1 MVSGARAA
9 VPLVTGPFP
18 GGPAQQ
24 FELAGSGHAS
34 VTRPTA
40 FTFDASPPEVT
51 LSQPKARSNDTMP
64 SFSGT
69 ASDTTL
75 ITIDVYNGASPE
87 GVPISTLK
95 VQGTGGNWVSA
106 HVSPALPDGEYTAI
120 ATQESSL
127 GGLAAVSD
135 AVTFEVD
142 TQPPAVTL
150 SGPSSRSND
159 RTPSFSGSASE
170 ATPVT
175 VQIYQ
180 GARPEGVVVAT
191 VTAQGNRGE
200 WTSGDIKPQLPD
212 GKHTYTALA
221 TQASE
226 IGNPPG
232 NSGPVTFVLDTEPP
246 AITLTAL
253 PSPSSVTTPA
263 FSGTASEATE
273 VTVEI
278 FEGPKAEGAII
289 ATATATGT
297 GQGWSSGDATP
308 ALGDGTYSARATQ
321 QSAIGNAAGESAPV
335 TFSVD
340 TSPPTVTLN
349 AVPSPSGNVTPSFS
363 GTASDHSLIT
373 IDIYAGSHPEGAV
386 IASATAEADGGEWRS
401 DDASPTLQWGVY
413 TAVATQPSS
422 IGNPPGVSSPATFA
436 VEPIAPAVATEA
448 ASAVTRASAAMY
460 GSVDPAGAGVSAC
473 YFEYGT
479 TPAYGQSIEC
489 GFVSEI
495 IAFPPSGTAPVP
507 VFARIYGLAASTTYH
522 FRIVAVG
529 QGGTGLGADE
539 TLTTAPPWLFGEE
552 GASARTASAQNGPRG
567 SGGVAGS
574 RVRAL
579 IARQLASLGRAARIN
594 ALLATGVFRGMFRAP
609 GPGTAVVHWSYLPAS
624 RKRAGKVGRAPLL
637 VASGA
642 LTVRAAGSAV
652 LKIHLTGAGRRL
664 LGGSNGLRLTATCMF
679 KPAGAAA
686 LRTAATFE
694 LRR

>member
-9 VPLVTGPFP
+9 VPVVMGPFP
-18 GGPAQQ
+18 GGPAQSL
-24 FELAGSGHAS
+24 ELAGFGSAS
-34 VTRPTA
+34 VTRTTTL
-40 FTFDASPPEVT
+40 TFGASAPEVT
-51 LSQPKARSNDTMP
+51 LSQPKVRSNDTMP

-75 ITIDVYNGASPE
+75 LTIDVYSGASAE
-87 GVPISTLK
+87 GVPISTLR

-106 HVSPALPDGEYTAI
+106 HVSPSLPDGEYTAI
-120 ATQESSL
+120 AIQESSV
-127 GGLAAVSD
+127 GNLAAVSN

-142 TQPPAVTL
+142 TQAPAVTL
-150 SGPSSRSND
+150 TGPSLRSNE

-191 VTAQGNRGE
+191 VTVQGNRGA
-200 WTSGDIKPQLPD
+200 WTSNHISPELPG

-232 NSGPVTFVLDTEPP
+232 NSAPVTFVLDTEPP
-246 AITLTAL
+246 AVTLTAL
-253 PSPSSVTTPA
+253 PSPSSDTTPA
-263 FSGTASEATE
+263 FSGTASEATA
-273 VTVEI
+273 VSVEI
-278 FEGPKAEGAII
+278 FEGPKAEGPIV

-297 GQGWSSGDATP
+297 GQGWSSGDVTP
-308 ALGDGTYSARATQ
+308 TLGDGTYTARATQ
-321 QSAIGNAAGESAPV
+321 QSAIGNEAGESAPV
-335 TFSVD
+335 TFSVE

-349 AVPSPSGNVTPSFS
+349 ALPSPTGNVTPSFS
-363 GTASDHSLIT
+363 GTASDHTLIT

-386 IASATAEADGGEWRS
+386 VASATAEADGGEWRS
-401 DDASPTLQWGVY
+401 DSASSTLHWGVY

-460 GSVDPAGAGVSAC
+460 GSVDPVGAGVSAC

-479 TPAYGQSIEC
+479 TPAYGESIEC

-495 IAFPPSGTAPVP
+495 TAFPPAGTAAVP
-507 VFARIYGLAASTTYH
+507 VFARIYGLMASTTYH
-522 FRIVAVG
+522 FRVVAIG
-529 QGGTGLGADE
+529 QGGTGGGADE
-539 TLTTAPPWLFGEE
+539 TFTTLPPWPFGV
-552 GASARTASAQNGPRG
+552 GDASAGTASVQSGPRG

-574 RVRAL
+574 RIEAL
-579 IARQLASLGRAARIN
+579 IARQLAPQGRAARIN
-594 ALLATGVFRGMFRAP
+594 TLLATGVFRLLFRAP
-609 GPGTAVVHWSYLPAS
+609 GAGRAVVHWSYLPVS
-624 RKRAGKVGRAPLL
+624 RKRAGKAARPPLL

-642 LTVRAAGSAV
+642 LTIRAAGSAV

-664 LGGSNGLRLTATCMF
+664 LGGSNRIRLTATCVF
-679 KPAGAAA
+679 TPLGATA